1 MNDFLPDTAPGFDQ
15 PVAVLKHCHNRIR
28 KQLGTLE
35 RLLAHL
41 PEHGADEAA
50 RQAATAVLKYFEK
63 AAHLHHEDEEQDLIP
78 MLRAVAQ
85 GEDAATL
92 QALAPVILQDHK
104 EMDALWQDLHE
115 QLSHIA
121 DGSAAVLSTSAV
133 QRFSQRYSSH
143 MEREESTMAPMALRL
158 FSPAQMTQL
167 GEAMQRRR
175 GIGAKPV
182 ADAPEPVTPPI
193 GDAAAGK
200 SIGDAAAGK
209 SIGDAVAGKSIG
221 DAVAGKSIGDAVAG
235 KSIGDAVADLRKD
248 YGQAS
253 LNEDDVLDDPM
264 LQFTRWFEQA
274 IKAEVNEPNA
284 MNVATVDANGRPS
297 SRIVLVKQFDE
308 RGFTWY
314 TNYDSRKA
322 QELRANPYA
331 ALLFFWSE
339 LERQVRIEG
348 RVETTSA
355 EESDKYFHSRPL
367 KSRLSAIAS
376 QQSAPIEN
384 RTALERNYEA
394 VAATAGDAPARPVNW
409 GGFRL
414 VPERIEFWQ
423 GRRSRFHDRIVYE
436 RQEDGSW
443 ARQRLQP

>member
-15 PVAVLKHCHNRIR
+15 PIAVLKHCHGRIR
-28 KQLGTLE
+28 KQLTTLE
-35 RLLAHL
+35 RLLSHL

-50 RQAATAVLKYFEK
+50 RQAAAAVLKYFEK

-85 GEDAATL
+85 GDDAATL
-92 QALAPVILQDHK
+92 QALAPVILQDHQD
-104 EMDALWQDLHE
+104 MDALWQDLHE
-115 QLSHIA
+115 QLAAIA
-121 DGSAAVLSTSAV
+121 DGSASTLSTTAV
-133 QRFSQRYSSH
+133 HRFSQRYTAH
-143 MEREESTMAPMALRL
+143 MEREESTMAPMAMRL
-158 FSPAQMTQL
+158 FSPEQMTQL
-167 GEAMQRRR
+167 GTAMQRRR
-175 GIGAKPV
+175 NSGEATV
-182 ADAPEPVTPPI
+182 AAPAP
-193 GDAAAGK
+193 A
-200 SIGDAAAGK
+200 
-209 SIGDAVAGKSIG
+209 IGDAVAG
-221 DAVAGKSIGDAVAG
+221 
-235 KSIGDAVADLRKD
+235 LRKD

-253 LNEDDVLDDPM
+253 LNEDEVQDDPM
-264 LQFTRWFEQA
+264 AQFTSWFEQA
-274 IKAEVNEPNA
+274 LKAQVNEPNA

-376 QQSAPIEN
+376 QQSAPIDN
-384 RTALERNYEA
+384 RAALERNYEA
-394 VAATAGDAPARPVNW
+394 VAATAGDAPARPANW

>member
-1 MNDFLPDTAPGFDQ
+1 MNDFLPEAAPGFDQ
-15 PVAVLKHCHNRIR
+15 PIAVLKHCHGRIR

-35 RLLAHL
+35 RLLSHL
-41 PEHGADEAA
+41 PEHGADEQA
-50 RQAATAVLKYFEK
+50 RQAAGAVLKYFEK
-63 AAHLHHEDEEQDLIP
+63 AAHLHHDDEEQDLIP

-85 GEDAATL
+85 SEDAATL

-104 EMDALWQDLHE
+104 DMDALWQDLHE
-115 QLSHIA
+115 QLAAVA
-121 DGSAAVLSTSAV
+121 DGSASTLSSTNV
-133 QRFSQRYSSH
+133 QRFCQRYLSH
-143 MEREESTMAPMALRL
+143 MEREESTLAPMALRL
-158 FSPAQMTQL
+158 FSAEQMARL
-167 GEAMQRRR
+167 GQAMQQRR
-175 GIGAKPV
+175 GI
-182 ADAPEPVTPPI
+182 DAPAPSVGE
-193 GDAAAGK
+193 
-200 SIGDAAAGK
+200 
-209 SIGDAVAGKSIG
+209 AVAS
-221 DAVAGKSIGDAVAG
+221 
-235 KSIGDAVADLRKD
+235 LRKD

-253 LNEDDVLDDPM
+253 LNEDDVLDDPIG
-264 LQFTRWFEQA
+264 QFTRWFEQA
-274 IKAEVNEPNA
+274 LKAEVNEPNA
-284 MNVATVDANGRPS
+284 MSVATVDADGRPS

-322 QELRANPYA
+322 QELRVNPHG

-348 RVETTSA
+348 RVETTSP

-376 QQSAPIEN
+376 RQSAPIAS
-384 RTALERNYEA
+384 RAALEQNYDA
-394 VAATAGDAPARPVNW
+394 VAAQAGDAPPRPANW

-436 RQEDGSW
+436 RQDDGSW
-443 ARQRLQP
+443 TRQRLQP

>member
-15 PVAVLKHCHNRIR
+15 PIAVLKHCHGRIR
-28 KQLGTLE
+28 KQLTTLE
-35 RLLAHL
+35 RLLSHL

-50 RQAATAVLKYFEK
+50 RQAAGAVLKYFEK
-63 AAHLHHEDEEQDLIP
+63 AAHLHHDDEEQDLIP

-92 QALAPVILQDHK
+92 QALAPIILQDHQD
-104 EMDALWQDLHE
+104 MDALWQDLHE
-115 QLSHIA
+115 QLTAIA
-121 DGSAAVLSTSAV
+121 AGSASALSTSAV
-133 QRFSQRYSSH
+133 QRFCQRYTSH
-143 MEREESTMAPMALRL
+143 MEREESTMAPMAMRL

-167 GEAMQRRR
+167 GTAMQRRR
-175 GIGAKPV
+175 GIAN
-182 ADAPEPVTPPI
+182 ETP
-193 GDAAAGK
+193 AAAP
-200 SIGDAAAGK
+200 AV
-209 SIGDAVAGKSIG
+209 GDAVAG
-221 DAVAGKSIGDAVAG
+221 
-235 KSIGDAVADLRKD
+235 LRKD

-253 LNEDDVLDDPM
+253 LNEDEVLDDPIA
-264 LQFTRWFEQA
+264 QFTRWFEEA
-274 IKAEVNEPNA
+274 LKAQVNEPNA
-284 MNVATVDANGRPS
+284 MNVATVDAQGRPS
-297 SRIVLVKQFDE
+297 SRIVLVKQFDA

-322 QELRANPYA
+322 HELRANPHA

-376 QQSAPIEN
+376 QQSAPIDN
-384 RTALERNYEA
+384 RAALERNYEA
-394 VAATAGDAPARPVNW
+394 VAATAGDAPARPAHW

-423 GRRSRFHDRIVYE
+423 GRRSRFHDRIVYT

-443 ARQRLQP
+443 TRQRLQP

>member
-1 MNDFLPDTAPGFDQ
+1 
-15 PVAVLKHCHNRIR
+15 
-28 KQLGTLE
+28 
-35 RLLAHL
+35 
-41 PEHGADEAA
+41 
-50 RQAATAVLKYFEK
+50 
-63 AAHLHHEDEEQDLIP
+63 
-78 MLRAVAQ
+78 
-85 GEDAATL
+85 
-92 QALAPVILQDHK
+92 
-104 EMDALWQDLHE
+104 
-115 QLSHIA
+115 
-121 DGSAAVLSTSAV
+121 
-133 QRFSQRYSSH
+133 
-143 MEREESTMAPMALRL
+143 
-158 FSPAQMTQL
+158 
-167 GEAMQRRR
+167 
-175 GIGAKPV
+175 
-182 ADAPEPVTPPI
+182 
-193 GDAAAGK
+193 
-200 SIGDAAAGK
+200 
-209 SIGDAVAGKSIG
+209 
-221 DAVAGKSIGDAVAG
+221 
-235 KSIGDAVADLRKD
+235 
-248 YGQAS
+248 
-253 LNEDDVLDDPM
+253 VLDDPM

-274 IKAEVNEPNA
+274 LKAEVNEPNA
-284 MNVATVDANGRPS
+284 MNVATVGADGRPS

-376 QQSAPIEN
+376 QQSAPIDN
-384 RTALERNYEA
+384 RAALERNYEA
-394 VAATAGDAPARPVNW
+394 VAATAGDAPARPSNW

-423 GRRSRFHDRIVYE
+423 GRRSRFHDRIVYA

>member
-15 PVAVLKHCHNRIR
+15 PIAVLKHCHNRIR
-28 KQLGTLE
+28 KQLTTLE
-35 RLLAHL
+35 RLLSHL

-50 RQAATAVLKYFEK
+50 RQAAAAVLKYFEK
-63 AAHLHHEDEEQDLIP
+63 AVHLHHDDEEQDLIP

-85 GEDAATL
+85 GDDAATL
-92 QALAPVILQDHK
+92 QALAPVILQDHQ

-115 QLSHIA
+115 QLAAIA
-121 DGSAAVLSTSAV
+121 DGSAGTLSTTAV
-133 QRFSQRYSSH
+133 QRFSQRYTAH
-143 MEREESTMAPMALRL
+143 MEREESTMAPMAMRL
-158 FSPAQMTQL
+158 FSPEQMTQL
-167 GEAMQRRR
+167 GAAMQRRR
-175 GIGAKPV
+175 NIGDTGGQAKLAV
-182 ADAPEPVTPPI
+182 PEPV
-193 GDAAAGK
+193 GE
-200 SIGDAAAGK
+200 
-209 SIGDAVAGKSIG
+209 AVAG
-221 DAVAGKSIGDAVAG
+221 
-235 KSIGDAVADLRKD
+235 LRKD

-253 LNEDDVLDDPM
+253 LNEDEVLDDP
-264 LQFTRWFEQA
+264 LAQFTCWFEQA
-274 IKAEVNEPNA
+274 LKAQVNEPNA

-322 QELRANPYA
+322 QELRANPHA

-376 QQSAPIEN
+376 QQSAPIDN
-384 RTALERNYEA
+384 RAALERNYEA
-394 VAATAGDAPARPVNW
+394 VAATAGDAPARPANW
-409 GGFRL
+409 GGLRL

>member
-1 MNDFLPDTAPGFDQ
+1 MNDFLPETAPGFDQ
-15 PVAVLKHCHNRIR
+15 PIAVLKHCHGRIR
-28 KQLGTLE
+28 KQLTTLE
-35 RLLAHL
+35 RLLSHL
-41 PEHGADEAA
+41 PEHGADDAA
-50 RQAATAVLKYFEK
+50 RQAAGAVLRYFEK
-63 AAHLHHEDEEQDLIP
+63 AAHLHHDDEEQDLIP

-85 GEDAATL
+85 GDDAATL
-92 QALAPVILQDHK
+92 QALAPVILQDHQD
-104 EMDALWQDLHE
+104 MDALWQDLHE
-115 QLSHIA
+115 QLAAIA
-121 DGSAAVLSTSAV
+121 DGSAATLSASAV
-133 QRFSQRYSSH
+133 QRFSQRYTSH
-143 MEREESTMAPMALRL
+143 MEREESTMAPMAMRL

-167 GEAMQRRR
+167 GSAMARRR
-175 GIGAKPV
+175 GIG
-182 ADAPEPVTPPI
+182 DGAP
-193 GDAAAGK
+193 AATQ
-200 SIGDAAAGK
+200 AAPA
-209 SIGDAVAGKSIG
+209 IGDAVAG
-221 DAVAGKSIGDAVAG
+221 
-235 KSIGDAVADLRKD
+235 LRKD

-253 LNEDDVLDDPM
+253 LDEDEVLDDPM

-274 IKAEVNEPNA
+274 LEAQVNEPNA
-284 MNVATVDANGRPS
+284 MNVATVDAHGRPS

-384 RTALERNYEA
+384 RAALERNYDA

-423 GRRSRFHDRIVYE
+423 GRRSRFHDRIVYA

>member
-1 MNDFLPDTAPGFDQ
+1 MNDFLPDTAPGFDK
-15 PVAVLKHCHNRIR
+15 PIAVLKHCHDRIR
-28 KQLGTLE
+28 KQLATLE
-35 RLLAHL
+35 RLLSHL

-50 RQAATAVLKYFEK
+50 RQAASAVLKYFEK
-63 AAHLHHEDEEQDLIP
+63 AAHLHHDDEEQDLIP

-85 GEDAATL
+85 GDDAATL

-104 EMDALWQDLHE
+104 DMDVLWQDLHE
-115 QLSHIA
+115 QLTAIA
-121 DGSAAVLSTSAV
+121 EGGASTLSSSAV
-133 QRFSQRYSSH
+133 QRFSQRYLAH
-143 MEREESTMAPMALRL
+143 MEREESTMAPMAMRL
-158 FSPAQMTQL
+158 FSAEQMTQL
-167 GEAMQRRR
+167 GTAMQRRR
-175 GIGAKPV
+175 GIAEETSAAQP
-182 ADAPEPVTPPI
+182 AI
-193 GDAAAGK
+193 GN
-200 SIGDAAAGK
+200 
-209 SIGDAVAGKSIG
+209 AVAG
-221 DAVAGKSIGDAVAG
+221 
-235 KSIGDAVADLRKD
+235 LRKD

-274 IKAEVNEPNA
+274 LKAQVNEPNA
-284 MNVATVDANGRPS
+284 MNLATVAADGRPS

-322 QELRANPYA
+322 QELRANPNA

-355 EESDKYFHSRPL
+355 EESDTYFHSRPL
-367 KSRLSAIAS
+367 QSRLSAIAS
-376 QQSAPIEN
+376 QQSAPIDN
-384 RTALERNYEA
+384 RAALERNYEA
-394 VAATAGDAPARPVNW
+394 VAATAGDTPARPSNW
-409 GGFRL
+409 GGLRL